1 MQKSKSPPRP
11 PKAGSKSCS
20 HGHDSHRA
28 DFSVDSILERLRAE
42 GLRITPGRRKI
53 LEVFFAAGRPLSLE
67 EIRDQSRNG
76 KSGPDYATVF
86 RMVTLLEKLGLVQ
99 KINLQRACSFYE
111 LHDPNRHYDHIV
123 CTTCGKV
130 VLISEPCPL
139 ASFEKTLATKYGFR
153 QLSHSLEFFGN
164 CEACGNQG

>member
-1 MQKSKSPPRP
+1 MRKSGSPRRP
-11 PKAGSKSCS
+11 PKAGPKSCTHS
-20 HGHDSHRA
+20 HSTDLT
-28 DFSVDSILERLRAE
+28 DFSVDSILERLRTE
-42 GLRITPGRRKI
+42 GLRITLGRRKI
-53 LEVFFAAGRPLSLE
+53 LEVFFSSDRPVSLE
-67 EIRDQSRNG
+67 EIRDKSRAG

-123 CTTCGKV
+123 CTNYGKV

-139 ASFEKTLATKYGFR
+139 ASFEKTLATKYGFH

-164 CEACGNQG
+164 CEACGAEG